1 MISKEEIIAV
11 AKECNAQERVYKT
24 SPGLDHFLLET
35 AQLECFANHFYEAGA
50 ASRDA
55 YIERLETGLL
65 QVRKAL
71 CGDIHNTDDL
81 LDLIASRDA
90 EIQRLQMALADA
102 EALELGTAEHCDQL
116 RAELAAVIAACKLKD
131 EALQNCEGMLDE
143 LRDYPI
149 THDAIIEALAIQPD
163 DSVLKAWLGEP
174 VAWKHDDPKRHDA
187 ITDSVKELL
196 HRANSEYMHRPIDKT
211 EHYTIPL
218 YSPKG
223 LK

>member
-1 MISKEEIIAV
+1 MSSENALLPRVWELERSLATAVRVNESLRQQLSELKSELKDIGKAIDDPRTDLTMTMSEVII
-11 AKECNAQERVYKT
+11 
-24 SPGLDHFLLET
+24 
-35 AQLECFANHFYEAGA
+35 
-50 ASRDA
+50 
-55 YIERLETGLL
+55 
-65 QVRKAL
+65 
-71 CGDIHNTDDL
+71 
-81 LDLIASRDA
+81 
-90 EIQRLQMALADA
+90 
-102 EALELGTAEHCDQL
+102 DQKKQ
-116 RAELAAVIAACKLKD
+116 LAAVIAACKLKD

-196 HRANSEYMHRPIDKT
+196 RRANSEYMHRPIDKT